1 MKSTYPYREY
11 EKYPCCK
18 EQVDFWFKLLMDYGN
33 KGQKKR
39 GYCGMIEKMCER
51 WGERRIKQGQM
62 KKQTKVRHAR
72 EENWTAKVIKRNKN
86 GCKIEEIYKYREKW
100 RSME

>member
-1 MKSTYPYREY
+1 
-11 EKYPCCK
+11 
-18 EQVDFWFKLLMDYGN
+18 
-33 KGQKKR
+33 
-39 GYCGMIEKMCER
+39 
-51 WGERRIKQGQM
+51 M